1 MDESDD
7 LTFRVNFGG
16 DGVAKLRDRVKDKLK
31 EFMGDYTDDTLVE
44 YVIVLLKNGRR
55 KVEAKNELN
64 VFLGDD
70 SDSFV
75 SWLWDHLEK
84 HIDLYVQ
91 PKEALLNEVVKTK
104 STIKEQAQNLDSH
117 QMVTEPETRNPN
129 ELSRNRHGKGW
140 KSLVKDAVETPPL
153 RSVVTAN
160 IHVDEDAHME
170 NNHLKRSSPPRPI
183 VQRKRRHPDE
193 MLHKDDVSKTL
204 INAPRRLLQSAV
216 RDALGSPRSARLSK
230 EPSFKRL
237 RSVVSTSVE
246 DSSLEDHTHSIQS
259 VARVPDATMAVA
271 IKAVAEAAKDVVKVR
286 SSGNVFDRLGRAID
300 VLDTSSHMTESREVL
315 VEAVEEYGGYDHFS
329 EEKHS
334 THLPRSDFDERYSKK
349 RAVLESYPR
358 NASGFVSDDELYEGG
373 RLINH
378 NGTDISHS
386 GTSFGYKDDD
396 SLMVQYSVA
405 SKADQSTFNLRK
417 DQYQSIADNNSTVNI
432 SVNVNTWKPPQY
444 KGTSSVSS
452 RKIVQRSDAR
462 AEKLNSQPIKEN
474 KNPIAAGNGNKIL
487 TADGQR
493 ESQKELSATTGS
505 YAAGLP
511 TEDADLRTIFISNVH
526 FAATKDSLSRHCN
539 KFGDVIKVIIVT
551 DAATGQPKGSAYVE
565 FASREAAEHALS
577 LSGTSFMSRI
587 VKVVMKSAAPP
598 EPAPV
603 ITWPRI
609 SRGSMF
615 AASRF
620 GRVPFPRGI
629 PSSFRPRLPIKAG
642 ARSFQWKRG
651 DQMASDAPS
660 VSDISV
666 PSFNA
671 PRSLTYIRTEAK
683 ANANS
688 STV

>member
-1 MDESDD
+1 MDQSDD

-16 DGVAKLRDRVKDKLK
+16 DGVAKLRDRVKEKLK

-64 VFLGDD
+64 VFLGAD

-91 PKEALLNEVVKTK
+91 PKEVKTK

-117 QMVTEPETRNPN
+117 HMDAEHEREKPN
-129 ELSRNRHGKGW
+129 ELSRNRHGRGW

-160 IHVDEDAHME
+160 IHVDEDAHMKVS
-170 NNHLKRSSPPRPI
+170 HLKRSSPPRPV
-183 VQRKRRHPDE
+183 VQRKRRRPDE
-193 MLHKDDVSKTL
+193 KLHIKKDDVSKTL

-216 RDALGSPRSARLSK
+216 RDALGSPTSARLST
-230 EPSFKRL
+230 EPSFKRI
-237 RSVVSTSVE
+237 RSVVSTSVG
-246 DSSLEDHTHSIQS
+246 DSSLVDCTQSIQS

-286 SSGNVFDRLGRAID
+286 SSGNVFDRLGRGMD
-300 VLDTSSHMTESREVL
+300 VLDTSAHMAESREVL
-315 VEAVEEYGGYDHFS
+315 AEAVEEYGGYDYFP
-329 EEKHS
+329 EEKRT
-334 THLPRSDFDERYSKK
+334 THLQRSDFDERYSKK
-349 RAVLESYPR
+349 RTVLESYPR
-358 NASGFVSDDELYEGG
+358 NASDFVSDNELYEGG

-378 NGTDISHS
+378 NGTDVSDS
-386 GTSFGYKDDD
+386 GASVGNKDD
-396 SLMVQYSVA
+396 SLLVQYSVA

-417 DQYQSIADNNSTVNI
+417 DQYQSVADNNSTVNI

-444 KGTSSVSS
+444 RGASPVSS

-462 AEKLNSQPIKEN
+462 ADKLYSHPVKEN
-474 KNPIAAGNGNKIL
+474 KNPIAVGNGNAIPA
-487 TADGQR
+487 ADGQR
-493 ESQKELSATTGS
+493 ESQKELSPTTGT

-511 TEDADLRTIFISNVH
+511 AEDVESRTIFISNVH
-526 FAATKDSLSRHCN
+526 FAANKDSLSRHFN
-539 KFGDVIKVIIVT
+539 KFGDVLKVIIVT
-551 DAATGQPKGSAYVE
+551 DAATGQPKGSAFVE
-565 FASREAAEHALS
+565 FTSREAAEQALS
-577 LSGTSFMSRI
+577 LNGTSFMSRI
-587 VKVVMKSAAPP
+587 LKVVMKSAAPP

-603 ITWPRI
+603 MTFPRI

-615 AASRF
+615 TASRF

-629 PSSFRPRLPIKAG
+629 PGSFRARLPIKSG

-651 DQMASDAPS
+651 AQMASDTPS

-666 PSFNA
+666 PSTNA

-688 STV
+688 SIV